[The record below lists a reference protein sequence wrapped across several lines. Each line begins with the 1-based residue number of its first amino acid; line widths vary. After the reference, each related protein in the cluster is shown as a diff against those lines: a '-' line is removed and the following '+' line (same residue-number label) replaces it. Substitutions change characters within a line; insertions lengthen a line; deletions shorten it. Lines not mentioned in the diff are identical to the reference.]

1 MMKGSAEIYLS
12 HGSAGVSN
20 MILRE
25 KNIVVDKGLAAGE
38 RGVPANE
45 PGNNPP
51 AWPAE
56 GAGQG
61 LYRLRRQGHHIAH
74 RPLAVKMAIAV
85 DLALAH
91 LQRGGPDLLTAR
103 PAAGVKVRQ
112 RGRDAVGLLQRFAQ
126 HDGIGF
132 VE

>member
-56 GAGQG
+56 G
-61 LYRLRRQGHHIAH
+61 
-74 RPLAVKMAIAV
+74 
-85 DLALAH
+85 
-91 LQRGGPDLLTAR
+91 
-103 PAAGVKVRQ
+103 
-112 RGRDAVGLLQRFAQ
+112 
-126 HDGIGF
+126 F

>member
-45 PGNNPP
+45 PGNNPK
-51 AWPAE
+51 A
-56 GAGQG
+56 
-61 LYRLRRQGHHIAH
+61 
-74 RPLAVKMAIAV
+74 
-85 DLALAH
+85 
-91 LQRGGPDLLTAR
+91 
-103 PAAGVKVRQ
+103 
-112 RGRDAVGLLQRFAQ
+112 
-126 HDGIGF
+126 
-132 VE
+132 